1 MKRYGFILLLIFI
14 PSLASAQLWKRYR
27 KQVFGGVGV
36 TNFLGDLGGGNDIG
50 VNDFTDLD
58 IAATRMTVTAGFKY
72 QLTKNFSARANLT
85 YGLLRGDDK
94 FTKEQFRRARDLHFR
109 SNIWEASIMGELY
122 LLQNSRNGAFRL
134 RGVRGNRAL
143 KMDIYLLGG
152 IGFMYFNPKGQLD
165 NGDWVALQPIGTEGQ
180 GLPGQKD
187 KYSRTTLTVPLGIG
201 VAKTINRYWSVGI
214 EFVHR
219 VTFTD
224 YIDDVGGLFY
234 NPDAIINANGGNEEL
249 RPLITSS
256 NGANGIPGEIRG
268 DSKQNDHF
276 MTGTITVTKKLL
288 ARRRSRPKF

>member
-1 MKRYGFILLLIFI
+1 MKRYGFILLLIFL

-268 DSKQNDHF
+268 DSEQNDHF